1 MQEEQARQLAEE
13 QARQEASGSAA
24 PSVPAAAADPPPTSS
39 NPTAQIDRIPEESTT
54 TVETKDV
61 EMGMDGDEE
70 MDEEDAIAKA
80 IQMSMKNEEEK
91 KD

>member
-13 QARQEASGSAA
+13 QARQEASASAA
-24 PSVPAAAADPPPTSS
+24 PSVPATAPDPPPTSS
-39 NPTAQIDRIPEESTT
+39 DPTAPTDRTPEGSTT
-54 TVETKDV
+54 TVGTKDV
-61 EMGMDGDEE
+61 EMGVDEDEE